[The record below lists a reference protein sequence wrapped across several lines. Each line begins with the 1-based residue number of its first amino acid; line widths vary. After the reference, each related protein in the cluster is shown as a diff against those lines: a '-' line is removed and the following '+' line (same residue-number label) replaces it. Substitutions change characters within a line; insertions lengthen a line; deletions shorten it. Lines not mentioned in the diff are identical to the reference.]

1 MSQPPRWMSL
11 FGADPAINQS
21 IAKRDVDGRYLIT
34 HDMGVVAE
42 IADRVL
48 VMYRAR
54 RWKRVPSNRF
64 FMHRNILHPCAVSCC
79 SATWC
84 DERVRLSRRFPL
96 ISLEHP
102 AKQAPPIERKRWWM
116 ANLFYECVILSPVS
130 FAQRFVESRNAGS
143 ACR

>member
-11 FGADPAINQS
+11 FRRRPAINQS
-21 IAKRDVDGRYLIT
+21 IAKRDVDGRYLY
-34 HDMGVVAE
+34 HSDMGVVAE

-48 VMYRAR
+48 VMYQGEG
-54 RWKRVPSNRF
+54 WKRVASNRF
-64 FMHRNILHPCAVSCC
+64 FMHRNILIPVAVSCC

-84 DERVRLSRRFPL
+84 DERVRLSPTFPL

-102 AKQAPPIERKRWWM
+102 AKQESSIEQKTGWM
-116 ANLFYECVILSPVS
+116 ANLFYGCVIWSPVS
-130 FAQRFVESRNAGS
+130 LCARFVESRNAGS